1 MADAIGETRAV
12 ARQGSSQHDE
22 MDGWPGV
29 WTSGRGWSQ
38 DFETSTALYLDRRT
52 ETELGGFGLRAGL
65 GTVSQRESAGVV
77 TP

>member
-1 MADAIGETRAV
+1 MGRRRDGDMADAIGETRAV

-38 DFETSTALYLDRRT
+38 DFETCTCM
-52 ETELGGFGLRAGL
+52 LRHCI
-65 GTVSQRESAGVV
+65 
-77 TP
+77 